1 MPWKTISKIIIGLLC
16 VALMAGCGNNE
27 ETTGPQFSVI
37 QPPSTLSVP
46 TTVAPLVEYNMP
58 TVDEDYW
65 ELLCENCDITIY
77 LLSSGHRTIRFQLV
91 SAQDLEGETI
101 SFTSNLGG
109 TVDRTISDADKN
121 EPVSMLDRVF
131 LAYQGIDWA
140 ALKGDWGALD
150 AHIKNAL
157 PAYSTA
163 LNDLPQ
169 LYTYIFALPFHGLGA
184 APGPDENG
192 EWPSDDV
199 IATLEP
205 KQIETLT
212 ITLGD
217 QTKTYSL
224 GKLLI
229 LGDAAAGKEES
240 WGGVTTVDFVLIDH
254 AAFPS
259 RDGILDLA
267 DLEYEITADV
277 VLQSFTIQGAEL
289 LQCDVKIVTPQGEK
303 YSLRWDGNSPLEVD
317 EGSQITL
324 QNIVVSDPSLAEK
337 LIASVVRYT
346 VLNYTNNGEEFNAV
360 IPYHIRMRQNP
371 WDVYAW
377 YVDGVDML
385 PFYTEY
391 KNYEE
396 Q

>member
-1 MPWKTISKIIIGLLC
+1 MRKIISLFLCLAVLLPLLTACRSSQQETTTPQPGPTQPTATQTISDPW
-16 VALMAGCGNNE
+16 AD
-27 ETTGPQFSVI
+27 
-37 QPPSTLSVP
+37 
-46 TTVAPLVEYNMP
+46 YNMP
-58 TVDEDYW
+58 TADDDYW

-77 LLSSGHRTIRFQLV
+77 LLSSGHRTIRFHLV
-91 SAQDLEGETI
+91 SARDLGGETVT
-101 SFTSNLGG
+101 FTSNLGG
-109 TVDRTISDADKN
+109 TIERTISDAEKN
-121 EPVSMLDRVF
+121 EPTSMLDRVF

-140 ALKGDWGALD
+140 ALKGDWKAYD
-150 AHIKNAL
+150 AQIKKTL
-157 PAYSTA
+157 PAYNKA

-169 LYTYIFALPFHGLGA
+169 LHTYVFALPFHELGA

-212 ITLGD
+212 VKIGD

-240 WGGVTTVDFVLIDH
+240 LGGVTTIDFILIDH

-259 RDGILDLA
+259 RDGVMDLA

-277 VLQSFTIQGAEL
+277 VLQSFTVQGAEL
-289 LQCDVKIVTPQGEK
+289 LQCDVKIVTPQGDK

-317 EGSQITL
+317 EGSQIIL
-324 QNIVVSDPSLAEK
+324 QGIVLRDPYLAGK
-337 LIASVVRYT
+337 LVASIVRYA

-371 WDVYAW
+371 WDAYAW

-385 PFYTEY
+385 PYYYDY
-391 KNYEE
+391 KNYGE
-396 Q
+396 